1 MCLFDSPK
9 PTPPP
14 TPPAPARA
22 PASLDL
28 SDMEQTPS
36 SARKRSAKGKRGV
49 RNKRSTTGLTV
60 GGTSSPSLNIP
71 SSSKGNS

>member
-1 MCLFDSPK
+1 MCLFGSSEPK
-9 PTPPP
+9 PAP

-36 SARKRSAKGKRGV
+36 AARKRKAKGKRGI
-49 RNKRSTTGLTV
+49 RNKTSTTGLSM
-60 GGTSSPSLNIP
+60 GGTSSPSLSIP
-71 SSSKGNS
+71 SNNKSG

>member
-1 MCLFDSPK
+1 MCLFGSSEPK
-9 PTPPP
+9 PAP

-36 SARKRSAKGKRGV
+36 AMRKRRAQGKRGI
-49 RNKRSTTGLTV
+49 RNK
-60 GGTSSPSLNIP
+60 TSSTGMNMGGSSAPSLNIP
-71 SSSKGNS
+71 SNNKSGY